1 MRWPKDALKK
11 SIKGIFLAT
20 LLLAAQ
26 ENGKPLNE
34 AAWILLGAI
43 LVTVVD
49 AYAFHISNRH
59 DDGALAYVRN
69 LIGGVM
75 QDLPRVLGTLPTL
88 LFLLL
93 AAMFHW
99 RPERRNP
106 DGSLSVGYDTV
117 ALYINVVLLLI
128 VGTLAAYRS
137 GSSVRGMIL
146 IGLLNAALGL
156 LIVAL
161 EVELQ

>member
-1 MRWPKDALKK
+1 MRWPTDALKK

-34 AAWILLGAI
+34 AAWIVLGAI

-59 DDGALAYVRN
+59 DGGVRAYVRN
-69 LIGGVM
+69 LFGGVM
-75 QDLPRVLGTLPTL
+75 QDLPRVVGTLPTV

-99 RPERRNP
+99 RPEHRNP
-106 DGSLSVGYDTV
+106 DGSVTAGYDTV
-117 ALYINVVLLLI
+117 GLYINVVLLLI

-137 GSSVRGMIL
+137 GSSVRGIIL
-146 IGLLNAALGL
+146 IGLFNATLGL
-156 LIVAL
+156 LIVA
-161 EVELQ
+161 VEIEI